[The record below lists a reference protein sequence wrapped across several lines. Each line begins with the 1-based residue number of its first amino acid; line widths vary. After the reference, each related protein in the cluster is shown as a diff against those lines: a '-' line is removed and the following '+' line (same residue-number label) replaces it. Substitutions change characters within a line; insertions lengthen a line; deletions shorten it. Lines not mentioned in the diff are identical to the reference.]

1 MLEIFLQYFVLYFV
15 VIDPIGTT
23 PLFLVVTK
31 GLNAKDKNKVAFE
44 GVLIA
49 TIVLLFFAFFGNY
62 VLKYLGISFPAFTIA
77 GGVILFLIALE
88 MLFDIRSERKKRS
101 INDKRDK
108 ISIFPIAIPLL
119 AGPAAI
125 TSVILTISQAEG
137 SYSLLIINIICL
149 ISVMLVSFIILRVFT
164 KFQKF
169 INEKII
175 NIFSRVIGI
184 ILAAL
189 SIQYILDGIK
199 SFF

>member
-149 ISVMLVSFIILRVFT
+149 ISVMLFSFIILRVFT

>member
-62 VLKYLGISFPAFTIA
+62 VLRYLGISFPAFTIA

-125 TSVILTISQAEG
+125 TSVILTISQAG
-137 SYSLLIINIICL
+137 GNYSLLIINIICL
-149 ISVMLVSFIILRVFT
+149 ISVMLVSFVILRVFT

>member
-137 SYSLLIINIICL
+137 SYSLLIINIVCL
-149 ISVMLVSFIILRVFT
+149 ISVMLVSFVILRVFT

>member
-15 VIDPIGTT
+15 VIEPIGTT

-62 VLKYLGISFPAFTIA
+62 VLKYLGISFSAFTIA

-149 ISVMLVSFIILRVFT
+149 ISVMLVSFVILRVFT

>member
-49 TIVLLFFAFFGNY
+49 IIVLLFFAFFGNY

-149 ISVMLVSFIILRVFT
+149 ISVMLVSFVILRVFT

>member
-62 VLKYLGISFPAFTIA
+62 VLKYLGISFLAFTIA

-88 MLFDIRSERKKRS
+88 MLFDIRSERKKKS

>member
-31 GLNAKDKNKVAFE
+31 GLNAQDKNKVAFE

-189 SIQYILDGIK
+189 SIQYILEGIK

>member
-1 MLEIFLQYFVLYFV
+1 MMEIFIQYLILYFV
-15 VIDPIGTT
+15 VIDPIGTV
-23 PLFLVVTK
+23 PLFIVVTK
-31 GLNAKDKNKVAFE
+31 GLKNNDKIRVAFE
-44 GVLIA
+44 AVIIA
-49 TIVLLFFAFFGNY
+49 TLVLLFFAIFGSY
-62 VLKYLGISFPAFTIA
+62 LLKYLGISFNAFTIA
-77 GGVILFLIALE
+77 GGIILFIISLQ
-88 MLFDIRSERKKRS
+88 MLFDIRTERRKKS
-101 INDKRDK
+101 INEKRES

-125 TSVILTISQAEG
+125 TSVILAVSSAGEN
-137 SYSLLIINIICL
+137 YSSFIINLISLTVVMIICL
-149 ISVMLVSFIILRVFT
+149 LVFRIFIS
-164 KFQKF
+164 FQKY

>member
-149 ISVMLVSFIILRVFT
+149 VSVMLFSFIILRVFT

>member
-44 GVLIA
+44 GILIA

-62 VLKYLGISFPAFTIA
+62 VLKYLGITFPAFTIA

-149 ISVMLVSFIILRVFT
+149 FSVMLVSFVILRVFT

>member
-88 MLFDIRSERKKRS
+88 MLFDIRSQRKKRS

-125 TSVILTISQAEG
+125 TSVILTISQAQG

-149 ISVMLVSFIILRVFT
+149 ISVMLVSFVILRVFT

>member
-77 GGVILFLIALE
+77 GGVIIFLIELD

-149 ISVMLVSFIILRVFT
+149 ISVMLVSFVILRVFT

>member
-31 GLNAKDKNKVAFE
+31 GLNAKDKNNVAFE

>member
-77 GGVILFLIALE
+77 GGIILFLIALE
-88 MLFDIRSERKKRS
+88 MLFDIRSERKKKS

>member
-31 GLNAKDKNKVAFE
+31 GLNTKDKNKVAFE

-149 ISVMLVSFIILRVFT
+149 ISVMLVSFVILRVFT

-169 INEKII
+169 FNEKII

>member
-31 GLNAKDKNKVAFE
+31 GLNAKNKNKVAFE

-149 ISVMLVSFIILRVFT
+149 ISVMLVSFVILRVFT

>member
-15 VIDPIGTT
+15 VIDPIGTA

-44 GVLIA
+44 GILIA

-149 ISVMLVSFIILRVFT
+149 ISVMLVSFVILRVFT

>member
-62 VLKYLGISFPAFTIA
+62 VLKYLGITFPAFTIA

-137 SYSLLIINIICL
+137 SYSLLIINIMCL
-149 ISVMLVSFIILRVFT
+149 ISVMLVSFVILRVFT

>member
-149 ISVMLVSFIILRVFT
+149 ISVMLVSFVILSVFT

>member
-1 MLEIFLQYFVLYFV
+1 MMEIFVQYLILYFV
-15 VIDPIGTT
+15 VIDPIGTV
-23 PLFLVVTK
+23 PLFIVVTK
-31 GLNAKDKNKVAFE
+31 GLKNNDKIRVAFE
-44 GVLIA
+44 GVIIA
-49 TIVLLFFAFFGNY
+49 TLVLLFFAIFGSY
-62 VLKYLGISFPAFTIA
+62 LLKYLGISFNAFTIA
-77 GGVILFLIALE
+77 GGIILFIISLQ
-88 MLFDIRSERKKRS
+88 MLFDIRTERRKKS
-101 INDKRDK
+101 INEKRES

-125 TSVILTISQAEG
+125 TSVILAVSSAGEN
-137 SYSLLIINIICL
+137 YSSFIINLISLTVVMIICL
-149 ISVMLVSFIILRVFT
+149 LVFRIFIS
-164 KFQKF
+164 FQKY

>member
-149 ISVMLVSFIILRVFT
+149 VSVMLVSFVILRVFT

>member
-62 VLKYLGISFPAFTIA
+62 ILKYLGISFPAFTIA

-137 SYSLLIINIICL
+137 SYSLLIINIMCL
-149 ISVMLVSFIILRVFT
+149 ISVMLVSFVILRVFT

>member
-1 MLEIFLQYFVLYFV
+1 MMEIFIQYLILYFV
-15 VIDPIGTT
+15 VIDPIGTV
-23 PLFLVVTK
+23 PLFIVVTK
-31 GLNAKDKNKVAFE
+31 GLKNNDKIRVAFE
-44 GVLIA
+44 AVIIA
-49 TIVLLFFAFFGNY
+49 TLILLFFAIFGSY
-62 VLKYLGISFPAFTIA
+62 LLKYLGISFNAFTIA
-77 GGVILFLIALE
+77 GGIILFIISLQ
-88 MLFDIRSERKKRS
+88 MLFDIRTERRKKS
-101 INDKRDK
+101 INEKRES

-125 TSVILTISQAEG
+125 TSVILAVSSAGEN
-137 SYSLLIINIICL
+137 YSSFIINLISLTVVMIICL
-149 ISVMLVSFIILRVFT
+149 LVFRIFIS
-164 KFQKF
+164 FQKY

>member
-31 GLNAKDKNKVAFE
+31 ALNAKDKNKVAFE

-149 ISVMLVSFIILRVFT
+149 ISVMLVSFVILRVFT

-199 SFF
+199 SFY

>member
-125 TSVILTISQAEG
+125 TSVILTISQAG
-137 SYSLLIINIICL
+137 GNYSLLIINIICL
-149 ISVMLVSFIILRVFT
+149 ISVMLVSFVILRVFT

>member
-31 GLNAKDKNKVAFE
+31 GLHAKDKNKVAFE

-88 MLFDIRSERKKRS
+88 MLFDIRSERKKKS

>member
-31 GLNAKDKNKVAFE
+31 GLNAQDKNKVAFE

>member
-1 MLEIFLQYFVLYFV
+1 MLEIFLKYFVLYFV

-31 GLNAKDKNKVAFE
+31 GLNAQDKNKVAFE

-149 ISVMLVSFIILRVFT
+149 ISVMLVSFVILRVFT

>member
-31 GLNAKDKNKVAFE
+31 GLNANDKNKVAFE

-149 ISVMLVSFIILRVFT
+149 ISVMFVSFVILRVFT

-189 SIQYILDGIK
+189 SIQYILDVIK

>member
-1 MLEIFLQYFVLYFV
+1 MMEIFIQYLILYFV
-15 VIDPIGTT
+15 VIDPIGTV
-23 PLFLVVTK
+23 PLFIVVTK
-31 GLNAKDKNKVAFE
+31 GLKNNDKIRVAFE
-44 GVLIA
+44 AVIIA
-49 TIVLLFFAFFGNY
+49 TLVLLFFAIFGSHL
-62 VLKYLGISFPAFTIA
+62 LKYLGISFNAFTIA
-77 GGVILFLIALE
+77 GGIILFIISLQ
-88 MLFDIRSERKKRS
+88 MLFDIRTERRKKS
-101 INDKRDK
+101 INEKRES

-125 TSVILTISQAEG
+125 TSVILAVSSAGEN
-137 SYSLLIINIICL
+137 YSSFIINLISLTVVMIICL
-149 ISVMLVSFIILRVFT
+149 LVFRIFIS
-164 KFQKF
+164 FQKY

>member
-62 VLKYLGISFPAFTIA
+62 VLKYLGISFSAFTIA

-137 SYSLLIINIICL
+137 SYSLLIINIFCL
-149 ISVMLVSFIILRVFT
+149 ISVMLVSFVILRVFT

>member
-88 MLFDIRSERKKRS
+88 MLFDIRSERKKKS

-149 ISVMLVSFIILRVFT
+149 ISVMFVSFVILRVFT

>member
-88 MLFDIRSERKKRS
+88 MLFDIRSERKKKS

-149 ISVMLVSFIILRVFT
+149 ISVMLVSFVILRVFT

>member
-31 GLNAKDKNKVAFE
+31 GLNAQDKNKVAFE

-62 VLKYLGISFPAFTIA
+62 VLKYLGISFSAFTIA

-149 ISVMLVSFIILRVFT
+149 ISVMLVSFVILRVFT

>member
-62 VLKYLGISFPAFTIA
+62 VLKYLSISFPAFTIA

>member
-137 SYSLLIINIICL
+137 SYSLLIINIMCL
-149 ISVMLVSFIILRVFT
+149 TSVMLVSFIILRVFT

>member
-31 GLNAKDKNKVAFE
+31 GLNSQDKNKVAFE

-149 ISVMLVSFIILRVFT
+149 ISVMLVSFVILRVFT

>member
-31 GLNAKDKNKVAFE
+31 GLNVKDKNKVAFE

-149 ISVMLVSFIILRVFT
+149 ISVMLVSFVILRVFT

>member
-31 GLNAKDKNKVAFE
+31 GLSAKDKNKVAFE

-149 ISVMLVSFIILRVFT
+149 ISVMLVSFVILRVFT